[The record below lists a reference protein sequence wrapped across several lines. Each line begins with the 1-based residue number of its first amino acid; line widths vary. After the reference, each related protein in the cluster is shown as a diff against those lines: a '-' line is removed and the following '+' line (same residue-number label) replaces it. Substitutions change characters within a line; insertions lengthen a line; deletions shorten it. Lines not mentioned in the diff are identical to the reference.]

1 MEGIPLP
8 LLLTLGALILLSA
21 FFSSAETAFSS
32 VNKIRLRNYVDEKKP
47 GSKKALGIV
56 ENFDNAL
63 STILVGNNIV
73 NIAAASIS
81 AKVSVDL
88 FGPSAGLIFSTFGM
102 TVLILI
108 FGEILPKS
116 FAKEHAESYSL
127 KISGIMFLLITVLT
141 PVNFIF
147 SKLRSLVSRVFSKGE
162 KNNLSVTEEEIKVM
176 VEISEE
182 EGVIDKEEK
191 ELVHRSLEF
200 NDILVGEAL
209 TPRPDMVAVE
219 VGQSIED
226 IKQAFLDERFSRIP
240 VYENDIDNIIGI
252 LSERDF
258 FAALLQDGDANVRE
272 LIRKPKFVVKSMK
285 ISALMLELQKSNV
298 HMSIVIDEFGGT
310 SGLITLED
318 ILEQLVGEIWDE
330 HDEVIDMVTQLDD
343 RTYEMSPQLT
353 LDEFAKI
360 VDIPPIESSFHNLGG
375 WVFGNIDRIPHKG
388 DSFQYEHLLLTV
400 IEVEKKRIKRIRV
413 DVNEREEFED

>member
-47 GSKKALGIV
+47 GSKKALDIV

-127 KISGIMFLLITVLT
+127 KISGIMFVLITILT

-285 ISALMLELQKSNV
+285 ISALMLDLQKSNV

-330 HDEVIDMVTQLDD
+330 HDEVIDMITQLDES
-343 RTYEMSPQLT
+343 TYEMSPQLT

-388 DSFQYEHLLLTV
+388 DSFEYNHLALTV
-400 IEVEKKRIKRIRV
+400 IEVEKKRIKRVRV
-413 DVNEREEFED
+413 DVNERVDMED

>member
-47 GSKKALGIV
+47 GSKKALDIV

-102 TVLILI
+102 TILILI

-127 KISGIMFLLITVLT
+127 KISGIMFVLITILT

-219 VGQSIED
+219 VSQPMED

-258 FAALLQDGDANVRE
+258 FAALLQDGEANIRE

-330 HDEVIDMVTQLDD
+330 HDVVIDMVTQLDD
-343 RTYEMSPQLT
+343 HTYEMSPQLT

-360 VDIPPIESSFHNLGG
+360 VAIPPIDSSFHNLGG

-400 IEVEKKRIKRIRV
+400 IEVDKKRIKRIRV
-413 DVNEREEFED
+413 DVNEREERED